1 MGDFFLFLLVG
12 WNNMVYHSG
21 YNEAQCRQ
29 MCNMS
34 ILPLKTKFKGPAPL
48 LKEEGQPDIVDEA
61 LKFFKANVLFRN
73 YEVKGPA
80 DLVLLYLTYYTKLAL
95 KKIEN
100 CSKQDAEK
108 ALYQLAIE
116 NFQIPG
122 DSGFVFGGFFHNP
135 TGRQEADTV
144 RAYFT
149 QLRQELGIRL
159 VNLSMVLMQV
169 HLLNGGFASTNVS
182 S

>member
-1 MGDFFLFLLVG
+1 MMTD
-12 WNNMVYHSG
+12 
-21 YNEAQCRQ
+21 
-29 MCNMS
+29 
-34 ILPLKTKFKGPAPL
+34 K
-48 LKEEGQPDIVDEA
+48 PDVIDEA

-80 DLVLLYLTYYTKLAL
+80 DRVLLYLTYYAKCCL
-95 KKIEN
+95 KKIEKGT
-100 CSKQDAEK
+100 KQDAEK
-108 ALYQLAIE
+108 ALYQFAIE

-149 QLRQELGIRL
+149 QMRQELGIRL
-159 VNLSMVLMQV
+159 VELVFQENPNQASKWWICFNKRKFMNL
-169 HLLNGGFASTNVS
+169 A
-182 S
+182 

>member
-1 MGDFFLFLLVG
+1 M
-12 WNNMVYHSG
+12 
-21 YNEAQCRQ
+21 
-29 MCNMS
+29 
-34 ILPLKTKFKGPAPL
+34 
-48 LKEEGQPDIVDEA
+48 
-61 LKFFKANVLFRN
+61 
-73 YEVKGPA
+73 
-80 DLVLLYLTYYTKLAL
+80 YLTYYTKLAL

-159 VNLSMVLMQV
+159 VELVY
-169 HLLNGGFASTNVS
+169 GADASAPSKWWICFNKRKFMNIA
-182 S
+182 